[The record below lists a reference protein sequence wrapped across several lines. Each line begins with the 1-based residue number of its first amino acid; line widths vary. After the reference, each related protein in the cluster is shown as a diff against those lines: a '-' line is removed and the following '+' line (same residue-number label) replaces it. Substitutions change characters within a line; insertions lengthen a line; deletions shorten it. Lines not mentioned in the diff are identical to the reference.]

1 MDTPD
6 LQPFVKQ
13 PLGGIDRR
21 ALVQRL
27 SADGLSVA
35 AADLERAR
43 AALSPVGVSLP
54 SDHVVLLL
62 GGSGGI
68 LRSVAIQ
75 LLFGERIAVTAVH
88 YDSEKLQIG
97 YQHARALTTAAAKA
111 DVGCTFYNH
120 DAARPDV
127 IAQVVADLAARYRV
141 VHLVN
146 GIAAGA
152 TKRFVEHGPTRV
164 RELDVAFDPV
174 RQIPDF
180 SSWSNLRKIGLAE
193 VDVATDA
200 DIERTYKYMGR
211 STLPWAEALAAAG
224 LLRRDES
231 LVAFT
236 DYEYEPD
243 DPVYAHG
250 PLQQAKILQRES
262 LADIA
267 ARFGTRTA
275 RLCYPAVNTTALG
288 AIPGGI
294 LMFAGTAQI
303 LRERGQYANLPA
315 LARGTAP
322 AFALDHPGGDLRLD
336 LAFQDVLTE
345 FHRRKAL
352 LTPHNLRENFSLVFE
367 TEGL

>member
-21 ALVQRL
+21 AMVQRL
-27 SADGLSVA
+27 ATQGPQVA
-35 AADLERAR
+35 AADLARAR
-43 AALSPVGVSLP
+43 AALRPAGASLP
-54 SDHVVLLL
+54 GDHVVLLL

-75 LLFGERIAVTAVH
+75 LLFAERIAVAAVH
-88 YDSEKLQIG
+88 YDSEKLQVG
-97 YQHARALTTAAAKA
+97 YHHARALTAAAA
-111 DVGCTFYNH
+111 EAGVGCTYVNG
-120 DAARPDV
+120 DAARPEV
-127 IAQVVADLAARYRV
+127 VAQVVADLAGRYRV
-141 VHLVN
+141 AHLIN

-152 TKRFVEHGPTRV
+152 TKRFAHHGPTRV

-174 RQIPDF
+174 RQTPDF

-193 VDVATDA
+193 VEVATEA
-200 DIERTYKYMGR
+200 DVERTYKYMGR
-211 STLPWAEALAAAG
+211 STLPWAEALAGAG
-224 LLRRDES
+224 LLKRGES

-250 PLQQAKILQRES
+250 PLCEAKVLQRQS
-262 LADIA
+262 LDEIK
-267 ARFGTRTA
+267 ARHGVRTA

-303 LRERGQYANLPA
+303 LREQGRYAGLPS
-315 LARGTAP
+315 LAHDTAP
-322 AFALDHPGGDLRLD
+322 ALALDHPGGDVRLD
-336 LAFQDVLTE
+336 LAFQEVLPE

-352 LTPHNLRENFSLVFE
+352 LTPQNLRENFPLVFE
-367 TEGL
+367 SDPV

>member
-1 MDTPD
+1 METPD
-6 LQPFVKQ
+6 LQPFTKQ

-21 ALVQRL
+21 AMVQRL
-27 SADGLSVA
+27 ATDGPRVA
-35 AADLERAR
+35 AADLEHAR
-43 AALSPVGVSLP
+43 AALRPVGVALP
-54 SDHVVLLL
+54 GDHVVLLL

-68 LRSVAIQ
+68 LRSVAMQ
-75 LLFGERIAVTAVH
+75 LLFGEKVNVAAVH
-88 YDSEKLQIG
+88 YDSEKLQVG
-97 YQHARALTTAAAKA
+97 YHHARALTAAAA
-111 DVGCTFYNH
+111 EAGVGCAFYNQ

-152 TKRFVEHGPTRV
+152 TKRFAEHGPTRV

-193 VDVATDA
+193 VEVATEG

-211 STLPWAEALAAAG
+211 STAPWAEALAAAG
-224 LLRRDES
+224 LLKRGES

-250 PLQQAKILQRES
+250 PLCRAKVLQRES
-262 LADIA
+262 LAEIKE
-267 ARFGTRTA
+267 RLGVRTA

-303 LRERGQYANLPA
+303 LRERKQYANLPS
-315 LARGTAP
+315 LAHDTAP
-322 AFALDHPGGDLRLD
+322 VFAPDHPGGDLRLD

-352 LTPHNLRENFSLVFE
+352 LTPHNLRENFPLVFE
-367 TEGL
+367 SEGL

>member
-1 MDTPD
+1 MTTPD

-21 ALVQRL
+21 AMVQRL
-27 SADGLSVA
+27 ASDGPRVA
-35 AADLERAR
+35 AADLARTR
-43 AALSPVGVSLP
+43 AALRPVGVSLP
-54 SDHVVLLL
+54 EDHVVLML

-68 LRSVAIQ
+68 LRSVAVQ
-75 LLFGERIAVTAVH
+75 LLFAEGVAVTAIH
-88 YDSEKLQIG
+88 YDSEKLQVG
-97 YQHARALTTAAAKA
+97 YHHAQALTAAAEEVG
-111 DVGCTFYNH
+111 VGCTFYNN

-127 IAQVVADLAARYRV
+127 IERVVKDLAERYRV

-152 TKRFVEHGPTRV
+152 TKRFAEHGPTRV

-180 SSWSNLRKIGLAE
+180 SSWDNLRKIGLAE
-193 VDVATDA
+193 VEVATEA

-211 STLPWAEALAAAG
+211 STTPWAEALAAAG
-224 LLRRDES
+224 LLRKDES

-250 PLQQAKILQRES
+250 PLCRAKVLQRES
-262 LADIA
+262 LADLK
-267 ARFGTRTA
+267 ARFGVRTA

-294 LMFAGTAQI
+294 LMFTGTAQI
-303 LRERGQYANLPA
+303 LRERKQYANLLS
-315 LARGTAP
+315 LAHDTAP
-322 AFALDHPGGDLRLD
+322 VFSLDHPGGDLRLD
-336 LAFQDVLTE
+336 LAFQEILPE

-367 TEGL
+367 SDDL